1 MRTLIKQGALR
12 ALRSAGLFR
21 IAAGSKMRRERLL
34 ILCYHGISL
43 RDEERWEELLY
54 ISPRLFRQRLETL
67 RRFGARVLELGEA
80 LRRLRERSL
89 PPRSV
94 VLTFDDGFYDFHR
107 NALPL
112 LEEFGY
118 PCTLYLT
125 THYCRYRFP
134 IFNLVVPY
142 VLWKSGRPAMD
153 LSRFGAAGEVGIA
166 SREERLAAV
175 RMVAS
180 FAEKHGMD
188 TAAKNDLAAEI
199 AEAAGIDYG
208 ELVKSRILQIMSPEE
223 AAEAHAAGVDLELHT
238 HRHRTP
244 PQRELFLREIRDNR
258 ARIRELTGRDAA
270 HFCYPS
276 GQYASEFL
284 PWLRECAVE
293 SATTCDPALAGPA
306 SDPLLLPRLLDH
318 SRITEVEFE
327 SWLCGLVA

>member
-1 MRTLIKQGALR
+1 MRWRRAFQQWCAIFRGIRSWCATGARDWWRDRRSAGRAGGRSGKATRFGSGGAWSDSARILYRESDGPLRAAVRRPPGGRRCGLLHRRRKAGRAARVTMRTLIKQGALR

-166 SREERLAAV
+166 
-175 RMVAS
+175 
-180 FAEKHGMD
+180 
-188 TAAKNDLAAEI
+188 
-199 AEAAGIDYG
+199 
-208 ELVKSRILQIMSPEE
+208 
-223 AAEAHAAGVDLELHT
+223 
-238 HRHRTP
+238 
-244 PQRELFLREIRDNR
+244 
-258 ARIRELTGRDAA
+258 
-270 HFCYPS
+270 
-276 GQYASEFL
+276 
-284 PWLRECAVE
+284 
-293 SATTCDPALAGPA
+293 
-306 SDPLLLPRLLDH
+306 
-318 SRITEVEFE
+318 
-327 SWLCGLVA
+327 